1 MGSELY
7 FFSFGGG
14 GGSFLRKG
22 VQEKVTPKGIQN
34 FFKSPISKKMKMR
47 RQFRRSGMKL
57 EVCFMQQ
64 LLNQSTGSCKLCF
77 QIPYIKGI
85 ELKNSTYPKAQFLAP
100 HLISFK
106 HHFPQNEGNFAKLP
120 SGINSEYKLLLNLC
134 KEWGE
139 VEMIWVLYCC
149 LINKTILHIFLQHLS
164 SFTLKTA
171 QEAQVPAKERLRQT
185 KVQFTSNF
193 CL

>member
-1 MGSELY
+1 
-7 FFSFGGG
+7 
-14 GGSFLRKG
+14 
-22 VQEKVTPKGIQN
+22 
-34 FFKSPISKKMKMR
+34 MR
-47 RQFRRSGMKL
+47 RQFRRSEAMKL

-100 HLISFK
+100 HSISFK
-106 HHFPQNEGNFAKLP
+106 HHFSQNEGNFAKLP
-120 SGINSEYKLLLNLC
+120 SGINLEYKLLLNLC

>member
-1 MGSELY
+1 
-7 FFSFGGG
+7 
-14 GGSFLRKG
+14 
-22 VQEKVTPKGIQN
+22 
-34 FFKSPISKKMKMR
+34 MKMR
-47 RQFRRSGMKL
+47 RQFRRSEAMKL

-100 HLISFK
+100 HSISFK
-106 HHFPQNEGNFAKLP
+106 HHFSQNEGNFAKLP
-120 SGINSEYKLLLNLC
+120 SGINLEYKLLLNLC

-139 VEMIWVLYCC
+139 VEMILVLYCC